1 MNVASRERE
10 NNYLGVGINP
20 SGNYCQDMQI
30 YPFEQ
35 DTLVALGANLQSRA
49 GPPEVTL
56 RLAIGAL
63 AREGLALRRVSRF
76 YANPCFPKGNGPD
89 YVNAAVALAP
99 LSGDPGPD
107 EILRRLHRVEAR
119 FGRVREERWGGR
131 VLDLDL
137 LAIDEIVLPELAT
150 QARWRHL
157 PLERQ
162 MREAPGE
169 LILPHPRMQD
179 RAFVLVPL
187 CDIAPGWRHP
197 VTGVTAADMCA
208 ALPADARAEL
218 VPL

>member
-1 MNVASRERE
+1 
-10 NNYLGVGINP
+10 
-20 SGNYCQDMQI
+20 MQI

-35 DTLVALGANLQSRA
+35 DTLVALGANLPSRS

-56 RLAIGAL
+56 REALGAL
-63 AREGLALRRVSRF
+63 AGEGLTVRRVSRF
-76 YANPCFPKGNGPD
+76 YANPCFPKGKGPD
-89 YVNAAVALAP
+89 YVNAVAALAP
-99 LSGDPGPD
+99 VSGDLGPN
-107 EILRRLHRVEAR
+107 EILQRLHRVEAR

-137 LAIDEIVLPELAT
+137 LAIDEIVLPELAI
-150 QARWRHL
+150 QEKWRRL
-157 PLERQ
+157 PPEQQ

-187 CDIAPGWRHP
+187 LDIAPGWRHP
-197 VTGVTAADMCA
+197 VIGATVSEMCA
-208 ALPADARAEL
+208 ALSADARAEL